1 MDLLPEIS
9 QPPRILSDVEAAL
22 KTKQF
27 KAEIDD
33 YIKVC
38 FLFLFPLFSCPLQ
51 MIVISKP
58 LQWSERN
65 NKIPHKGENCFNHN
79 SSVLFTLTFSIGRDC
94 HSSESVVVESIW
106 HEFLLDQNRNV
117 SDLISMDLKGRLSC
131 SPQEALISG
140 SSYNVPLLN
149 ALVLYVG
156 MQVSQQFLFF
166 FPSVIAL
173 GFFIL
178 MSLSMAFTVVA
189 MIITRAKI
197 WHKLM
202 LLYILSS
209 ISHPLMVCFDG
220 SLQDLFF
227 CLHWS

>member
-94 HSSESVVVESIW
+94 HSSESVVVESI
-106 HEFLLDQNRNV
+106 
-117 SDLISMDLKGRLSC
+117 
-131 SPQEALISG
+131 
-140 SSYNVPLLN
+140 
-149 ALVLYVG
+149 
-156 MQVSQQFLFF
+156 
-166 FPSVIAL
+166 
-173 GFFIL
+173 
-178 MSLSMAFTVVA
+178 
-189 MIITRAKI
+189 
-197 WHKLM
+197 
-202 LLYILSS
+202 
-209 ISHPLMVCFDG
+209 
-220 SLQDLFF
+220 
-227 CLHWS
+227 